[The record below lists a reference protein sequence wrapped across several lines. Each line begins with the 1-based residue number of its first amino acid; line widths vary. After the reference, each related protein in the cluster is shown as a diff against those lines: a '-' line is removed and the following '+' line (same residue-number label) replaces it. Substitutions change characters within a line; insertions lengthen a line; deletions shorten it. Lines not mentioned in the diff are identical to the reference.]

1 MDRALQDD
9 FKDMYNHYVTDD
21 NNVFISAR
29 AYRMN
34 YWAVTGLLAR
44 VYHYMGDPKA
54 YTYANEVIQ
63 ALRDGYFEF
72 TSESALSAPVKS
84 RDVIM
89 QNEVLFALN
98 YSCLLYT
105 SRCV

>member
-1 MDRALQDD
+1 M
-9 FKDMYNHYVTDD
+9 
-21 NNVFISAR
+21 
-29 AYRMN
+29 
-34 YWAVTGLLAR
+34 LAR

-98 YSCLLYT
+98 YSGIL
-105 SRCV
+105 